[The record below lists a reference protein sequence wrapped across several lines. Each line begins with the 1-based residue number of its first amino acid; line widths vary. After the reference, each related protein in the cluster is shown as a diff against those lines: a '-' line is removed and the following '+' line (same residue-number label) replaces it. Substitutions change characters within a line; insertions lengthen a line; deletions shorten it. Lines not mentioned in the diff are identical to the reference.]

1 MKRWIANIAVLATMA
16 LSMASCELRP
26 LYEEGVTPV
35 KVLVCMDWTQLGL
48 DPESATILFYPSGG
62 GSPYAFKTYGVK
74 RSIVKVPSGNY
85 SVMVFN
91 RTTEEFGTLSFA
103 GLNRMGT
110 ARCILESKLFSWLG
124 RGDSIGRTVY
134 EPEEIVVGRTDN
146 FQVRLIEDYY
156 MIPGADTLAY
166 VDSVMVRSRRMV
178 KTGTVKVRVN
188 GIQNVRSVRAYLTGM
203 AGGDYLSTRS
213 STDTLATHV
222 MESWSLQRDAA
233 DYTRGYVAT
242 NFQCFGLPP
251 STGTKSGRQ
260 ASSNKLHIEFLLVD
274 NKTRLSYQFNVG
286 GMIIDNDDNLTVNL
300 VIDDSDISLP
310 DVKPEGGSS
319 SGFDATL
326 EDWQDGEDVII
337 PAF

>member
-48 DPESATILFYPSGG
+48 DPDGATILFYPENG
-62 GSPYAFKTYGVK
+62 GSTYAFKTNGVK
-74 RSIVKVPSGNY
+74 RSIVKVPSGY
-85 SVMVFN
+85 YTVMVFN
-91 RTTEEFGTLSFA
+91 RTADEFGTMSFA
-103 GLNRMGT
+103 GLNKMGT

-124 RGDSIGRTVY
+124 RNDTLGRTVY
-134 EPEEIVVGRTDN
+134 EPEEIVVGRTDH

-166 VDSVMVRSRRMV
+166 VDSVMVRSLRMV

-203 AGGDYLSTRS
+203 AGGAYLSTRS

-222 MESWSLQRDAA
+222 LENWTLDRESG
-233 DYTRGYVAT
+233 DYTKGYVSSE
-242 NFQCFGLPP
+242 FQCLGLPP
-251 STGTKSGRQ
+251 SFKNNQ
-260 ASSNKLHIEFLLVD
+260 LPQNNKLHIDFLLVD
-274 NKTRLSYQFNVG
+274 NKTLLSYQFNVG
-286 GMIIDNDDNLTVNL
+286 DLIVEKDSDLTVKLIINGSA
-300 VIDDSDISLP
+300 ITLP
-310 DVKPEGGSS
+310 DVKPEGSSS
-319 SGFDATL
+319 SGFNVTL
-326 EDWQDGEDVII
+326 DDWGESQDVFI